1 MNRRRGV
8 SLTELLVVM
17 ATSMVALTTAIRVL
31 HQTMT
36 CHQTAEKESHVQLVA
51 QRLTAQFRQDVH
63 AAANVAWSGAGHQ
76 GELRLSWSDATS
88 ADSATEV
95 VYSVRG
101 GELTR
106 LARSGRL
113 AGETESGSDNLV
125 RRETFSFGDDYRIDL
140 TRSDSPDRLRLTV
153 GQYRLPP
160 AASALRG
167 ARFPDEEV
175 AVRTVVH
182 IDAIVG
188 KHRPSSHVAPRGGGD
203 L

>member
-8 SLTELLVVM
+8 SFTELLVVM
-17 ATSMVALTTAIRVL
+17 GTSMVALTTAVRVL

-36 CHQTAEKESHVQLVA
+36 CHQTAENESHVQLVA

-63 AAANVAWSGAGHQ
+63 AAETVQWSEAGHE

-88 ADSATEV
+88 EDPETEV

-106 LARSGRL
+106 VARSVRL
-113 AGETESGSDNLV
+113 ADETESGPDKLV
-125 RRETFSFGDDYRIDL
+125 HRETFSFGEDFRIDL

-153 GQYRLPP
+153 GQYRLP
-160 AASALRG
+160 AAARVLRES
-167 ARFPDEEV
+167 RFPDEEV
-175 AVRTVVH
+175 EVRTVVH

-188 KHRPSSHVAPRGGGD
+188 KHRPSSRAAPRNGGD
-203 L
+203 P

>member
-17 ATSMVALTTAIRVL
+17 GTSMVALTTAVRVL

-63 AAANVAWSGAGHQ
+63 AAETVEWSGAGHQ

-88 ADSATEV
+88 EDPETEV

-106 LARSGRL
+106 VARSGRL
-113 AGETESGSDNLV
+113 AGETVESDNRV
-125 RRETFSFGDDYRIDL
+125 HRETFSFGDDFRIDL

-153 GQYRLPP
+153 GQYRLP
-160 AASALRG
+160 AAARALRG
-167 ARFPDEEV
+167 SRFPDEEV
-175 AVRTVVH
+175 EVRTVAH
-182 IDAIVG
+182 IEAIVG
-188 KHRPSSHVAPRGGGD
+188 KHRPSSRAAPRNGGD
-203 L
+203 P